1 MRVRSQLIIIALLR
15 VILNTMHRMVYPFL
29 TVFAAGLGVPVTA
42 ISLALT
48 GRNVVGIF
56 GPILAPVAD
65 VRGRKEAM
73 LAGVVIFTLGVG
85 VVAVHP
91 SLITFSAAL
100 VMAILSKCLFDPAV
114 HAYFGDRVPYEQ
126 RGTAVAVTEMAW
138 SAAFIAGV
146 PCMGLLIA
154 RFGWSAPFPVLAAL
168 GLCMLGVV
176 WWTIPHD
183 GPTSAPTSPL
193 LNVREVLTSVPA
205 VAGVLI
211 GLWASAANEMVNLN
225 FGVWLASSFGLQIAA
240 LAGASA
246 VIGLAELG
254 GESLVATVTDRLG
267 KGRAVATG
275 LGGNILASLLLP
287 WIGRT
292 EIGALAGLFLF
303 YLSFEYLVVS
313 QLPMITEVVPS
324 SRATAIALNGIGFGI
339 GRSLGALLSTFVYA
353 KLGFPMVTAMA
364 VLFNLFALLS
374 LADMKQKI
382 TVLPRL
388 LAWLGRGTSSR

>member
-1 MRVRSQLIIIALLR
+1 MRVRTQLIVIALLR

-29 TVFAAGLGVPVTA
+29 TVFAAGLGVNVTA
-42 ISLALT
+42 ISFALT

-56 GPILAPVAD
+56 GPMLAPVAD
-65 VRGRKEAM
+65 VRGRKVAM

-91 SLITFSAAL
+91 NLITFSAAL
-100 VMAILSKCLFDPAV
+100 VMAILSKSLFDPAV
-114 HAYFGDRVPYEQ
+114 HAYFGDRVPYAQ

-146 PCMGLLIA
+146 PFMGLLIA

-168 GLCMLGVV
+168 GLCMLAVV

-225 FGVWLASSFGLQIAA
+225 FGVWLADSFGLQIAA

-254 GESLVATVTDRLG
+254 GESLVATVTDKLG
-267 KGRAVATG
+267 KARAVATG
-275 LGGNILASLLLP
+275 LGCNILASLLLP

-303 YLSFEYLVVS
+303 YISFEYLVVS
-313 QLPMITEVVPS
+313 QLPMMTEVVPS

-339 GRSLGALLSTFVYA
+339 GRSLGALLSTFIYA
-353 KLGFPMVTAMA
+353 KLGFPMVTAIA
-364 VLFNLFALLS
+364 VVFNVFALLS
-374 LADMKQKI
+374 LAEMQQKI
-382 TVLPRL
+382 TLLPQL
-388 LAWLGRGTSSR
+388 LAWLRRGTSSR